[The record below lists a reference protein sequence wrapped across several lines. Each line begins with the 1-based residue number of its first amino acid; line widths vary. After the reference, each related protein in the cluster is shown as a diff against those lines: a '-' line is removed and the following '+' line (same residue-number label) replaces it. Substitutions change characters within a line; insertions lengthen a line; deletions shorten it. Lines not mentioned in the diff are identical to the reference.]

1 MYAIG
6 SACACCIV
14 AYASVSQLVPAS
26 ALGKYICERSSVI
39 VSSLCGLDSWSSL
52 MQVTLQKAKLK
63 KEGGDS
69 NGRGGRPVTWYGG
82 GGMNP
87 Q

>member
-1 MYAIG
+1 M
-6 SACACCIV
+6 SP
-14 AYASVSQLVPAS
+14 L
-26 ALGKYICERSSVI
+26 CE
-39 VSSLCGLDSWSSL
+39 LDSCFSL
-52 MQVTLQKAKLK
+52 IQMLLQKPKLK

>member
-1 MYAIG
+1 MHDTG
-6 SACACCIV
+6 SACACCIMM
-14 AYASVSQLVPAS
+14 YASVPQLVPAS
-26 ALGKYICERSSVI
+26 ALKNHIFERFTVFVLPLCELGSWF
-39 VSSLCGLDSWSSL
+39 SLIQ
-52 MQVTLQKAKLK
+52 MTLQKPKLK

>member
-1 MYAIG
+1 M
-6 SACACCIV
+6 
-14 AYASVSQLVPAS
+14 YASVPQLVPAS
-26 ALGKYICERSSVI
+26 AVDNYIFDSFSVC
-39 VSSLCGLDSWSSL
+39 VSPLRELDSWSSSIQ
-52 MQVTLQKAKLK
+52 MTLQKPKLK